1 MVIMKRRS
9 FFALPAA
16 LCALPEAEAAAP
28 AKRPFQLG
36 CVTYNVLKDMDLDTV
51 IKTLETAGFGVVELR
66 TEHKHGVEPTI
77 GPAERAKVKE
87 RFAASKIKLVSYG
100 TTCEFQNLDDGARQK
115 QIELA
120 KQWVDLA
127 KDTGA
132 VGVKVRPNG
141 VPRGAELAATI
152 KRIGAGLKEVGEYGQ
167 SKGIEIWME
176 VHGATTQEPKNAA
189 AILDAAGHPNV
200 YACWNSNPTDVQ
212 NGSMKW
218 AWDLLGKRVR
228 SCHITELTSEY
239 PYKELFGLMKSSGYN
254 RWTLCECQE
263 SKEPARFLQYYRALW
278 EQLTA

>member
-1 MVIMKRRS
+1 MKRRS

-28 AKRPFQLG
+28 VQRPFQLG
-36 CVTYNVLKDMDLDTV
+36 CVTYNVLANMDLDTA
-51 IKTLETAGFGVVELR
+51 IKTLETAGFSCIELR
-66 TEHKHGVEPTI
+66 TEHKHGVEPSI

-87 RFAASKIKLVSYG
+87 RFAASKVKLVSYG
-100 TTCEFQNLDDGARQK
+100 TTCEFQNLDDAARQK

-176 VHGATTQEPKNAA
+176 VHGGTTQEPKNAA

-212 NGSMKW
+212 NGSVKW

-228 SCHITELTSEY
+228 SCHITELTNNY
-239 PYKELFGLMKSSGYN
+239 PWKELFGLMKSSGYN
-254 RWTLCECQE
+254 RWTLCEAPE

-278 EQLTA
+278 EQYTA

>member
-16 LCALPEAEAAAP
+16 LCALPEPEAAA
-28 AKRPFQLG
+28 AVQRPFQLG
-36 CVTYNVLKDMDLDTV
+36 CVTYNVLKDMDLDTA
-51 IKTLETAGFGVVELR
+51 IKTLEAAGFTCIELR

-100 TTCEFQNLDDGARQK
+100 TTCEFQSLDDAARQK

-120 KQWVDLA
+120 KQWIDLA

-141 VPRGAELAATI
+141 VPRGADLAATI

-167 SKGIEIWME
+167 SKGVEIWME
-176 VHGATTQEPKNAA
+176 VHGGTTQEPKNSA

-200 YACWNSNPTDVQ
+200 FACWNSNPTDVV
-212 NGSMKW
+212 NGSVKE
-218 AWDLLGKRVR
+218 AFGLLGKRIR
-228 SCHITELTSEY
+228 SVHINELSNDY
-239 PYKELFGLMKSSGYN
+239 PWKEFFGLLKASGYN
-254 RWTLCECQE
+254 RWTLCEVAD
-263 SKEPARFLQYYRALW
+263 SKEPARFLRYYRALW

>member
-1 MVIMKRRS
+1 MKRRS

-28 AKRPFQLG
+28 AVRPFQLG
-36 CVTYNVLKDMDLDTV
+36 CVTYNVLKDMDLDTA
-51 IKTLETAGFGVVELR
+51 IKTLETAGFGVIELR
-66 TEHKHGVEPTI
+66 TEHKHGVEPTLN
-77 GPAERAKVKE
+77 PTERAKVKE

-100 TTCEFQNLDDGARQK
+100 TTCEFQSLDDGARQK
-115 QIELA
+115 QIDLA
-120 KQWVDLA
+120 KAWIDLA

-141 VPRGAELAATI
+141 LPRGAALDATI

-189 AILDAAGHPNV
+189 AILAAAGHPNV
-200 YACWNSNPTDVQ
+200 FACWNSNPTDVA
-212 NGSMKW
+212 NGSVKV
-218 AWDLLGKRVR
+218 AFDLLGRRIR
-228 SCHITELTSEY
+228 SCHINELTNDY
-239 PYKELFGLMKSSGYN
+239 PWKEFFGLLKASGYK
-254 RWTLCECQE
+254 RWTLCEVAE

>member
-1 MVIMKRRS
+1 MVMKRRS

-16 LCALPEAEAAAP
+16 LCALPEAEAAAT
-28 AKRPFQLG
+28 AVRPFQLG
-36 CVTYNVLKDMDLDTV
+36 CVTYNVLKDMDLDTA
-51 IKTLETAGFGVVELR
+51 IKTLEAAGFTAIELR
-66 TEHKHGVEPTI
+66 TEHKHGVEPAI

-87 RFAASKIKLVSYG
+87 RFAASKVKLVSYG

-141 VPRGAELAATI
+141 VPRGADLGATI
-152 KRIGAGLKEVGEYGQ
+152 KRIGAGLKEVGAYGQ

-176 VHGATTQEPKNAA
+176 VHGGTTQEPKNAA

-200 YACWNSNPTDVQ
+200 YACWNSNPTDVT
-212 NGSMKW
+212 NGSVKE
-218 AWDLLGKRVR
+218 AFALLGKRIR
-228 SCHITELTSEY
+228 SCHINELSSEY
-239 PYKELFGLMKSSGYN
+239 PWKELFGLLKSSGYN
-254 RWTLCECQE
+254 RWTLCEVAE
-263 SKEPARFLQYYRALW
+263 SKEPARFLRYYRALW